1 MDLRVLKTEKESFID
16 GDLFLKYTT
25 SVNILYKPYA
35 TLFLVFDISKN
46 YNEVP
51 FLCIKFTIGFVLS
64 ASALNE
70 NIHIQ

>member
-1 MDLRVLKTEKESFID
+1 
-16 GDLFLKYTT
+16 LFLKYTT
-25 SVNILYKPYA
+25 SVNIIYKPYA

-64 ASALNE
+64 ASTLNE
-70 NIHIQ
+70 NIHIQRLRRVIQTIKPKTDVLE